1 MRSSS
6 NPVIDMYHLSSGRLD
21 LGPYGLNHVYNYALQ
36 NPLKYFDLYGLDIYR
51 ICRDQAAFVAEA
63 CEACIKVVCNLP
75 AVSKLCC
82 KLDFDGCIAD
92 SNGDPKKMSECAA
105 KEIAC
110 ALKRENKLPNEE
122 PTDGE
127 I

>member
-1 MRSSS
+1 MINMFRSASSS
-6 NPVIDMYHLSSGRLD
+6 LTVSSD
-21 LGPYGLNHVYNYALQ
+21 GLNHIYNYAVQ
-36 NPLKYFDLYGLDIYR
+36 NPLKFVDLYGLDIYR
-51 ICRDQAAFVAEA
+51 VCRDQNALIGQT
-63 CEACIKVVCNLP
+63 CRACIKVVCSLP

-92 SNGDPKKMSECAA
+92 SNGNPQKMSDCAA

-110 ALKRENKLPNEE
+110 ALKRENKLPKKE
-122 PTDGE
+122 PKDGE